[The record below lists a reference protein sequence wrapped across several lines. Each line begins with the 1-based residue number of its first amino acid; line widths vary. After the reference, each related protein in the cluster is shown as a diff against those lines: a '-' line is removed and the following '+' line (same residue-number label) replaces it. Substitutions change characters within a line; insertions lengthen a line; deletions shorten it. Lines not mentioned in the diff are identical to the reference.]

1 MKKALAYLL
10 GLLSLSVMFSC
21 SPRAEIQADYRV
33 IPLPQNIRPQE
44 GESFILNS
52 STVIYCPE
60 GDADLAATARQLSGY
75 IAELTGLELR
85 VTHKE
90 RNRNI
95 ICIETEDAAGDN
107 PEAYILNIDGSTV
120 KITGAGHSGAFYGV
134 QTLRKSLPVLD
145 GRCRIALPPVKI
157 EDMPRFG
164 YRGMHLDV
172 ARHMFPVAFIKKY
185 IDLLALHNI
194 NTFHWHLTDDQGWR
208 IEIRKHPK
216 LAEISSQRKETLVG
230 HWEKPDHKYDGKPY
244 GGYYTQEEIREIVA
258 YAAERHIDIIPEIDL
273 PGHMLAVLAAYPELG
288 CTGGPYEVGTR
299 WGVYDDV
306 LCAGND
312 KTYEF
317 LEDVF
322 SEIVGLFPS
331 RYVHLGGDECPKV
344 RWKTCPRCQER
355 IRREGLV
362 GGTRSPEERLQ
373 SYMMARVGDFLKKHD
388 RSIIGWDEILEGG
401 MKDATIMSWRG
412 EEGCIVAAK
421 NGLDAVTT
429 SSTHLYFDYAQSHEK
444 GEPLCV
450 GGYIPVQ
457 KVYDYDPLPE
467 ELAEDS
473 MLRRR
478 FIGVQANLWTEYFHD
493 SSTVEYMVIPR
504 IDALSEIQWTQPEK
518 KDYADFLQ
526 RLRHM
531 RTLYDKLGYDYAP
544 HVFEAELTD

>member
-1 MKKALAYLL
+1 MKKTLTYLL
-10 GLLSLSVMFSC
+10 GLLSLGAMFSC
-21 SPRAEIQADYRV
+21 SPRAEFQADYRV

-44 GESFILNS
+44 GEPFILKS

-60 GDADLAATARQLSGY
+60 GDADLTATARQLSGY
-75 IAELTGLELR
+75 IAQLTGLELR

-95 ICIETEDAAGDN
+95 IRIETAAVGDN
-107 PEAYILNIDGSTV
+107 PEAYVLNIDGSTV
-120 KITGAGHSGAFYGV
+120 KITGAGHSGTFYGV
-134 QTLRKSLPVLD
+134 QTLRKSLPVPD
-145 GRCRIALPPVKI
+145 GRSRIALPPVRI
-157 EDMPRFG
+157 EDAPRFG

-194 NTFHWHLTDDQGWR
+194 NRFHWHLTDDQGWR

-216 LAEISSQRKETLVG
+216 LAEISSQRKETLVS

-244 GGYYTQEEIREIVA
+244 GGYYTQDEIREIVA

-317 LEDVF
+317 LEDIF
-322 SEIVGLFPS
+322 SEIVDLFPF

-344 RWKTCPRCQER
+344 HWKTCPRCQER

-373 SYMMARVGDFLKKHD
+373 SYMMARVGDFLKKHG

-421 NGLDAVTT
+421 NGLDAIST
-429 SSTHLYFDYAQSHEK
+429 SSTHLYFDYAQSHEE

-450 GGYIPVQ
+450 GGYIPVR

-531 RTLYDKLGYDYAP
+531 RTLYDKLGYDYAT
-544 HVFEAELTD
+544 HVFETGAAD